1 MLNELLR
8 RCWSCPV
15 CGRILYRPLKG
26 YWCPFCGHN
35 LSIDE
40 QEDNLDLST
49 RITTRDENGVP
60 YYCGERGLREKTYA
74 QDMDINIVAEI
85 LEKLCQY
92 EEIEVENDKIID
104 KLVELGN
111 QEIEVIEDEG

>member
-15 CGRILYRPLKG
+15 CGRILYRPLKD
-26 YWCPFCGHN
+26 YWCPFCGYD
-35 LSIDE
+35 LSTDE

-49 RITTRDENGVP
+49 RIIARDENGIP
-60 YYCGERGLREKTYA
+60 YYCGKKGFREKTYA
-74 QDMDINIVAEI
+74 QDVEINIAAEI

-92 EEIEVENDKIID
+92 EEIEEKYDNIID
-104 KLVELGN
+104 KLAELGN
-111 QEIEVIEDEG
+111 NETEVTENDG